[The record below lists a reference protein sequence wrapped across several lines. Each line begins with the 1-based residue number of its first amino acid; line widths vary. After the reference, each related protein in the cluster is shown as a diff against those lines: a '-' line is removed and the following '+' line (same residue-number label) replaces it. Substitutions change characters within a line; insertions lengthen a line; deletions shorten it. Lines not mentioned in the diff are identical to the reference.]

1 MARDQQEEV
10 RPMRDIR
17 LLSGVQIGNWELAN
31 RVVMPPLTRSRA
43 EADWSPS
50 QWAAEYYGQRSGAG
64 LVIAEAT
71 QVSPD
76 AGGYCRTPGIWTD
89 RQTSEWAK
97 VVTAIKS
104 KGSIAVLQCWHT
116 GRIGHPDNM
125 PEGCFPMGPS
135 AVRPATPMYTD
146 VAEGNV
152 ENPIPREMTEADIR
166 HVINAYGHAAE
177 NAKKAGF
184 DGFEIHAAN
193 GYLIEQFAAACT
205 NQRTDAWGGTLEKR
219 MRFLAEVI
227 EAVAKVYDR
236 AAIGVRLS
244 PFGTF
249 NDINEAEPMAMYEA
263 MLAVVQKAGV
273 GYIHIIRPRVS
284 GDEDRTA
291 SDADTDVLARARG
304 IYKGPIIA
312 AGGFTAETAEA
323 ELMSGRADLI
333 AFGRDH
339 VANPD
344 LIERLRRDL
353 PLNAVDFDTLYTTGP
368 VGYTD
373 YPFAI

>member
-1 MARDQQEEV
+1 MQEKIKMLLGPV
-10 RPMRDIR
+10 R
-17 LLSGVQIGNWELAN
+17 IGNWELSN
-31 RVVMPPLTRSRA
+31 RIVMPPLTRSRA
-43 EADWSPS
+43 EPDWSPS

-76 AGGYCRTPGIWTD
+76 AGGYCRTPGIWTE
-89 RQTSEWAK
+89 RHISEWAK
-97 VVTAIKS
+97 VVEAIKS
-104 KGSIAVLQCWHT
+104 KGSVAVLQCWHT

-125 PEGCFPMGPS
+125 PEGCFPMAPS
-135 AVRPATPMYTD
+135 AVRPTTPMYTD
-146 VAEGNV
+146 VVDGVV
-152 ENPIPREMTEADIR
+152 ENPVPREMTEEDIW
-166 HVINAYGHAAE
+166 HVIDAYGQAAA

-184 DGFEIHAAN
+184 DGFEIHSAN
-193 GYLIEQFAAACT
+193 GYLIEQFASACT
-205 NQRTDAWGGTLEKR
+205 NKRTDAWGGTLENR
-219 MRFLAEVI
+219 VRFFAEIV

-236 AAIGVRLS
+236 SAIGVRLS

-249 NDINEAEPMAMYEA
+249 NDIDEPEPMAMYEA
-263 MLAVVQKAGV
+263 MLNVAQNGGV
-273 GYIHIIRPRVS
+273 GYIHVICPRVS

-291 SDADTDVLARARG
+291 SDADTDVLARARA
-304 IYKGPIIA
+304 IYKGTVIA
-312 AGGFTAETAEA
+312 AGGFTADSAEA
-323 ELMSGRADLI
+323 ELQSGRADLV

-353 PLNAVDFDTLYTTGP
+353 PLNKVNFDTLYTTGP

-373 YPFAI
+373 YPFAT